1 VPAAPALK
9 ALGDFKADT
18 LPLKI
23 LGDNNAEAVR
33 IFDRV
38 GWR

>member
-1 VPAAPALK
+1 LHR
-9 ALGDFKADT
+9 LH
-18 LPLKI
+18 LPLHL
-23 LGDNNAEAVR
+23 LGKFNAEAVR